1 MQNSPRNMLTITL
14 FEQIVVVSN
23 IFSVDDLWQGHFHS
37 ETLIYTKVY
46 FAKKKTRKLE
56 RITSN

>member
-46 FAKKKTRKLE
+46 FAKKENKKA
-56 RITSN
+56 